1 MLDFRERSP
10 PATHLKRGQ
19 ANGTHRPAAGR
30 RQAAAPAA
38 GALGAAR
45 RSEATPVALSVR
57 SLEVKCHRETRAS
70 APAAARPPPPTTP
83 APPDWQRVRGP
94 RMILFGDGQ
103 WHQVQLR
110 AQWTDRMGR
119 PVIQIEWYVA
129 GEAWGG
135 SYRADPEKIR
145 DV

>member
-1 MLDFRERSP
+1 VPPRDPRLCPGRGEASP
-10 PATHLKRGQ
+10 AD
-19 ANGTHRPAAGR
+19 N
-30 RQAAAPAA
+30 A
-38 GALGAAR
+38 GA
-45 RSEATPVALSVR
+45 
-57 SLEVKCHRETRAS
+57 
-70 APAAARPPPPTTP
+70 
-83 APPDWQRVRGP
+83 PDWQRVRGP

>member
-1 MLDFRERSP
+1 
-10 PATHLKRGQ
+10 
-19 ANGTHRPAAGR
+19 
-30 RQAAAPAA
+30 
-38 GALGAAR
+38 
-45 RSEATPVALSVR
+45 
-57 SLEVKCHRETRAS
+57 
-70 APAAARPPPPTTP
+70 
-83 APPDWQRVRGP
+83 
-94 RMILFGDGQ
+94 MILFGDGQ

-129 GEAWGG
+129 GEACGG